1 MNDATADATAV
12 ARSLADLTELT
23 GFGPRFHGERGI
35 HDAADWLESRL
46 TAVGLEVRREPV
58 SLPAWRP
65 GAENTLLVTAPIERA
80 MPVWPMLWSGSSDGV
95 VSGRLRPL
103 GPQGIWGDSITW
115 QRFVV
120 EGPAGTVLAY
130 VHARDVGP
138 AAPQPLPHGSD
149 TTVPH
154 LVVGRLDG
162 LQLREWAVGGKDVT
176 VSLRADS
183 SALDAV
189 AVADNLVV
197 DVPAAAS
204 GAHDAGGTVLV
215 CAHYDT
221 FYNTVGAYDNGS
233 GTIAL
238 LALAERWAVTPP
250 DRPVRLVWFTAE
262 EWHLGGS
269 RHHVDSATAEELAA
283 IDHVVNVDGLGRG
296 SFLETFTSPEE
307 FGVEVDRTVSAYAE
321 ETSRVFETAN
331 RFPPTT
337 GTDDASFHHAGVPS
351 VFLTFNDLHRLHQPD
366 DLPNAG
372 IAENVVWALDLVE
385 RFVALSAPRRP
396 GARGIL

>member
-1 MNDATADATAV
+1 MNDDTARA
-12 ARSLADLTELT
+12 LADLTELT
-23 GFGPRFHGERGI
+23 GFGPRFHGEQGI

-65 GAENTLLVTAPIERA
+65 GAEDTLLVTTPIERS

-115 QRFVV
+115 QRFLV
-120 EGPAGTVLAY
+120 EGSDGAVLAY

-162 LQLREWAVGGKDVT
+162 LQLREWAVTGKEVT

-183 SALDAV
+183 SALDTV
-189 AVADNLVV
+189 AVADNLIV
-197 DVPAAAS
+197 DVPGTPAPEAR
-204 GAHDAGGTVLV
+204 DAGGTVLV

-250 DRPVRLVWFTAE
+250 GRPVRLVWFTAE

-269 RHHVDSATAEELAA
+269 RHHVDSAAEEELAA

-296 SFLETFTSPEE
+296 SFLETFASPEE
-307 FGVEVDRTVSAYAE
+307 FGVEVDRTVSAYAA
-321 ETSRVFETAN
+321 ETCRVLETAN

-337 GTDDASFHHAGVPS
+337 GTDDASFHRAGVPS

-366 DLPNAG
+366 DLPSAG
-372 IAENVVWALDLVE
+372 IAENVVWALGLVE
-385 RFVALSAPRRP
+385 RFVELSAPRRP
-396 GARGIL
+396 GTPGIL

>member
-1 MNDATADATAV
+1 MNDDSSRALD
-12 ARSLADLTELT
+12 DLTELCA
-23 GFGPRFHGERGI
+23 FGPRFHGGRGI
-35 HDAADWLESRL
+35 HDAADWLGSRL
-46 TAVGLEVRREPV
+46 AAVGLDVHREPV

-65 GAENTLLVTAPIERA
+65 GAANTLTVTTPVERS
-80 MPVWPMLWSGSSDGV
+80 MPVWPMLWSGSSDGEV
-95 VSGRLRPL
+95 TGLLRPL

-115 QRFVV
+115 ERFVV
-120 EGPAGTVLAY
+120 EDGDGTVLAF

-149 TTVPH
+149 RSVPH

-162 LQLREWAVGGKDVT
+162 MQLAEWSTNGHDVAVVVRCDAT
-176 VSLRADS
+176 AADE
-183 SALDAV
+183 A

-197 DVPAAAS
+197 DIP
-204 GAHDAGGTVLV
+204 GTGTGTGDGTVLV

-238 LALAERWAVTPP
+238 LGLAERWAVAPP
-250 DRPVRLVWFTAE
+250 PRSVRLVWFTAE

-269 RHHVDSATAEELAA
+269 RHHVDSATEAELAG

-296 SFLETFTSPEE
+296 DSLETFAAPEE
-307 FGVEVDRTVSAYAE
+307 FGVLVHRTVAAHAA
-321 ETSRVFETAN
+321 ETARVLRSVN

-337 GTDDASFHHAGVPS
+337 GTDDASFYRAGVPS
-351 VFLTFNDLHRLHQPD
+351 VFMTFNVLHRLHQPD
-366 DLPNAG
+366 DLPNEG
-372 IAENVVWALDLVE
+372 IAANIVWTQGLVE
-385 RFVALSAPRRP
+385 RLVDLPAPRRV
-396 GARGIL
+396 GAPGIL

>member
-1 MNDATADATAV
+1 MNDDTTRA
-12 ARSLADLTELT
+12 LHDLTELT
-23 GFGPRFHGERGI
+23 ASGPRFHGGQGI
-35 HDAADWLESRL
+35 HDAADWLGSRL
-46 TAVGLEVRREPV
+46 TAVGLAVHRQPV
-58 SLPAWRP
+58 TLPAWRP
-65 GAENTLLVTAPIERA
+65 GADDRLTVTAPIERT
-80 MPVWPMLWSGSSDGV
+80 MPVWPMLWSGASDGEV
-95 VSGRLRPL
+95 TGTLRPL

-120 EGPAGTVLAY
+120 EGPSGSVLAF

-149 TTVPH
+149 RSVPH

-162 LQLREWAVGGKDVT
+162 LQLREWATTGKEVT
-176 VSLRADS
+176 VTLRGDS
-183 SALDAV
+183 AAESEP

-197 DVPAAAS
+197 DIP
-204 GAHDAGGTVLV
+204 GTGTGTGTDGTVLV

-233 GTIAL
+233 GTVAL
-238 LALAERWAVTPP
+238 LELAERWAAAPP
-250 DRPVRLVWFTAE
+250 ERSVRLVWFTAE

-269 RHHVDSATAEELAA
+269 RHHVDSASDAELAA

-296 SFLETFTSPEE
+296 SYLETFASPEE
-307 FGVEVDRTVSAYAE
+307 FGITVDRTVTAYAA
-321 ETSRVFETAN
+321 ETGRVLETTN

-337 GTDDASFHHAGVPS
+337 GTDDASFHRAGVPS

-366 DLPNAG
+366 DLPNEG
-372 IAENVVWALDLVE
+372 IAENIAWALGLVE
-385 RFVALSAPRRP
+385 RFVALPAPRRP
-396 GARGIL
+396 GVPGIL

>member
-1 MNDATADATAV
+1 MSQDATRAL
-12 ARSLADLTELT
+12 RDLTDLT
-23 GFGPRFHGERGI
+23 AFGPRFHGEQGI
-35 HDAADWLESRL
+35 HDAADWLVGRL
-46 TAVGLEVRREPV
+46 ETAGLDVRRQPV

-65 GAENTLLVTAPIERA
+65 GAENTLLVTTPIERS
-80 MPVWPMLWSGSSDGV
+80 MPVWPMLWSGGSDGTV
-95 VSGRLRPL
+95 TGRLRPL

-120 EGPAGTVLAY
+120 EDDAGAVVAF

-149 TTVPH
+149 LSVPH

-162 LQLREWAVGGKDVT
+162 LQLREWSTTERDVT
-176 VSLRADS
+176 VVLHCDA
-183 SALDAV
+183 SAGVDA

-197 DVPAAAS
+197 DMPGTGTGTGTGT
-204 GAHDAGGTVLV
+204 GAGTVLL

-233 GTIAL
+233 GTVAL
-238 LALAERWAVTPP
+238 LELAERWAAAPP
-250 DRPVRLVWFTAE
+250 ERSVRLVWFTAE

-269 RHHVDSATAEELAA
+269 RHHVDTATAEDLAA

-296 SFLETFTSPEE
+296 SMLETFASPEE
-307 FGVEVDRTVSAYAE
+307 FGVEVDRAVTAYARDTGRVL
-321 ETSRVFETAN
+321 ETVN

-337 GTDDASFHHAGVPS
+337 GTDDASFHRAGVPT
-351 VFLTFNDLHRLHQPD
+351 VFMTFNDLHRLHQPD
-366 DLPNAG
+366 DLPNEG
-372 IAENVVWALDLVE
+372 IAENIVWAQGLVE
-385 RFVALSAPRRP
+385 RFVGLTPPRRP
-396 GARGIL
+396 GAPGIL